1 MCQLAEGRRRLTRQR
16 RGGSRWDR
24 EGSWGERWGGGR
36 AWEREN
42 LCLCEQR
49 WVRTGEGASAAHAR
63 GCVGER
69 NRSLV
74 PKQRADREERGAK
87 ITASSGYHRGI
98 IFNQGKMAHSHFYI
112 LFFPSSNHSS
122 NSFPH
127 VAHPVEAAPWQTAP
141 PAHTQVSLPGFL
153 QAETSPGSA
162 ASMGRV
168 PRASSACQLPPS
180 VSLQKTGGE
189 SAPQKKLTSR
199 RGPCWG
205 QEPTSRQCPK
215 RFFPLLAP

>member
-1 MCQLAEGRRRLTRQR
+1 MLSIPWLMPQSPGSAMCQLTEGQRRLTRQR

-49 WVRTGEGASAAHAR
+49 WVRTGEGASAAHTR

-74 PKQRADREERGAK
+74 PKQRADSEERGAK

-98 IFNQGKMAHSHFYI
+98 LFNQGKMAHSHFYI
-112 LFFPSSNHSS
+112 LFFPRSNHSS

-141 PAHTQVSLPGFL
+141 PTHTQVSLPGFL

-162 ASMGRV
+162 ESTS
-168 PRASSACQLPPS
+168 PEHPLPASSLHLSASKKQGGNRLP
-180 VSLQKTGGE
+180 
-189 SAPQKKLTSR
+189 KKS
-199 RGPCWG
+199 
-205 QEPTSRQCPK
+205 
-215 RFFPLLAP
+215 